1 MSKMLKMLKR
11 PSCVMML
18 ALVALATAP
27 AFAQKKKEIKEP
39 KPGLNLFSKDQD
51 IQLGRESAAEIEKQV
66 TIVNNPEVV
75 QYLNMVGGKLAK
87 SKRAQEFPYT
97 FKLVA
102 DDSINA
108 FALPGGPMYVHT
120 GLIKAAESEGELAG
134 VLAHEMS
141 HVAMRHGTN
150 QASKANLMQIPLML
164 GGAMAGNGML
174 GQLMQMGIGLGA
186 NSVLMKFS
194 RGAETQADYN
204 GALMMSDAGY
214 NPIEMARFFEKLE
227 AQVGKQSKLAEF
239 FASHPNPGNRVK
251 NTEDLVTLMPKQN
264 YTGDSGQFAR
274 MKQVVTQM
282 PPPPKKPA
290 QQAAPTQV
298 SGAPAQVRPSGRMK
312 DFKNGAVAFRYP
324 DNWEVFGDQNGNAV
338 TIAPRAGIGQT
349 DKGGVVAYGIMQSYY
364 MPQSQD
370 LQLQRDTQALVAEL
384 QKGDPQM
391 KIVQQ
396 NETTVAGTRGLAT
409 VMQTK
414 SAFPNEIETDLMI
427 TVPRPDGLF
436 YIVFIAPSSEW
447 QTVKP
452 VFEDVV
458 RSIQFA
464 NQ

>member
-1 MSKMLKMLKR
+1 MFKR
-11 PSCVMML
+11 LSAAATLL
-18 ALVALATAP
+18 ALAIATPAL
-27 AFAQKKKEIKEP
+27 AQKKKEIKEQ
-39 KPGLNLFSKDQD
+39 KPGFNLFSKDQD
-51 IQLGRESAAEIEKQV
+51 IQLGREAAAEIERGV
-66 TIVNNPEVV
+66 TIVNNPDVV
-75 QYLNMVGGKLAK
+75 RYLNDIGAKLAK
-87 SKRAQEFPYT
+87 SKRAHDFPYS
-97 FKLVA
+97 FKLVN

-120 GLIKAAESEGELAG
+120 GLIKASENEGQLAG

-150 QASKANLMQIPLML
+150 QASKANLLQIPLAL

-174 GQLMQMGIGLGA
+174 GQLMQLGIGVGA

-227 AQVGKQSKLAEF
+227 AQSGRQGRVTEF

-251 NTEDLVTLMPKQN
+251 NTEELVRLLPKQN
-264 YTGDSGQFAR
+264 YNGETGQFDR
-274 MKQVVTQM
+274 IKQIVNGI
-282 PPPPKKPA
+282 PAAPKKPQQQ

-298 SGAPAQVRPSGRMK
+298 SGAPSQIRPSGRMR
-312 DFKNGAVAFRYP
+312 DVRNAAVSFRHP
-324 DNWEVFGDQNGNAV
+324 DNWEVFGDPKGNALTV
-338 TIAPRAGIGQT
+338 APKAGIGQSDHGT
-349 DKGGVVAYGIMQSYY
+349 VVAYGIMQSYY
-364 MPQSQD
+364 LPQSQD
-370 LQLQRDTQALVAEL
+370 LQLKRDTQALVAEL
-384 QKGDPQM
+384 RKGDPQM
-391 KIVQQ
+391 KVVQQ
-396 NETTVAGTRGLAT
+396 SDTTIAGQRGLAT
-409 VMQTK
+409 VMQAR
-414 SAFPNEIETDLMI
+414 SAFPNETETDLMI

-447 QTVKP
+447 DAVRP

-464 NQ
+464 R

>member
-1 MSKMLKMLKR
+1 MLKR
-11 PSCVMML
+11 LSAAAML
-18 ALVALATAP
+18 LLLAITPALA
-27 AFAQKKKEIKEP
+27 QKRKEIKEQ
-39 KPGLNLFSKDQD
+39 KPGFNLFSKEQD

-66 TIVNNPEVV
+66 TVVNNPEVV
-75 QYLNMVGGKLAK
+75 QYLNLLGAKLAK
-87 SKRAQEFPYT
+87 SKRAQDFPYS

-120 GLIKAAESEGELAG
+120 GLIKASETEGQLVG

-150 QASKANLMQIPLML
+150 QASKANLMQIPLAL

-174 GQLMQMGIGLGA
+174 GQLMQLGIGLGA
-186 NSVLMKFS
+186 NSVLLKFS

-227 AQVGKQSKLAEF
+227 SQVGKQNRLAEW
-239 FASHPNPGNRVK
+239 FASHPSPGNRVK
-251 NTEDLVTLMPKQN
+251 NTEELVTLLPKQN
-264 YTGDSGQFAR
+264 YNGESGQFER
-274 MKQVVTQM
+274 IKQMVNQM
-282 PPPPKKPA
+282 PPPPKRPA
-290 QQAAPTQV
+290 QQQQGAPTQV
-298 SGAPAQVRPSGRMK
+298 SGAPSQIRPSGRMR
-312 DFKNGAVAFRYP
+312 DFRNAAVAFRYP
-324 DNWEVFGDQNGNAV
+324 DNWEVFGDANGNAS

-349 DKGGVVAYGIMQSYY
+349 DHGNVVAYGIMQSYY
-364 MPQSQD
+364 MPQTQD
-370 LQLQRDTQALVAEL
+370 LQLKRDTDALLQEL
-384 QKGDPQM
+384 RKGDPQM
-391 KIVQQ
+391 KIIQQ
-396 NETTVAGTRGLAT
+396 NDTTIAGQRGLAT

-464 NQ
+464 NR

>member
-1 MSKMLKMLKR
+1 MLKR
-11 PSCVMML
+11 LSAIGML
-18 ALVALATAP
+18 LAVAITP
-27 AFAQKKKEIKEP
+27 AVAQKKKEIKEQ
-39 KPGLNLFSKDQD
+39 KPGFNLFSKEQD
-51 IQLGRESAAEIEKQV
+51 VQLGRESAVEIEKQV
-66 TIVNNPEVV
+66 TIVNNPEIV
-75 QYLNMVGGKLAK
+75 QYLNMVGNKLAK

-120 GLIKAAESEGELAG
+120 GLIKAAETEGELAG

-150 QASKANLMQIPLML
+150 QASKANLMQIPLAL
-164 GGAMAGNGML
+164 GGAMAGDGML
-174 GQLMQMGIGLGA
+174 GQLMQLGIGVGA

-214 NPIEMARFFEKLE
+214 NPIDMARFFEKLE
-227 AQVGKQSKLAEF
+227 AQSGKQSKLTTF
-239 FASHPNPGNRVK
+239 FASHPSPGNRVK
-251 NTEDLVTLMPKQN
+251 STEELVTLMPRQN
-264 YTGDSGQFAR
+264 YNGDSGQFDR
-274 MKQVVTQM
+274 IKQMVNGIPQA
-282 PPPPKKPA
+282 PKKPA
-290 QQAAPTQV
+290 QQQAAPSQV
-298 SGAPAQVRPSGRMK
+298 SGAPSQVRPSGRMK
-312 DFKNGAVAFRYP
+312 DFRNAAVGFRYP
-324 DNWEVFGDQNGNAV
+324 DNWEVFGDQNGNAA
-338 TIAPRAGIGQT
+338 TIAPRAGIGQ
-349 DKGGVVAYGIMQSYY
+349 GQQGSVIAYGIMQSYY

-370 LQLQRDTQALVAEL
+370 LQLKRDTAALLREL
-384 QKGDPQM
+384 MKGDPQM

-396 NETTVAGTRGLAT
+396 NDTTVAGQRGLAT

-447 QTVKP
+447 QAVKP
-452 VFEDVV
+452 MFEDVV
-458 RSIQFA
+458 RSVQFA
-464 NQ
+464 NK